1 MPDRS
6 VVAAGSA
13 AHALRHELREADDR
27 KIRRITAMLDDV
39 ADPTGKQAILDPL
52 RDRLGSLKPLR
63 PLRFARLLFAPF
75 EPLIVPP
82 SAWRPGDVAIP
93 RTVLTPL
100 AAVVRAGL
108 GTQMAAIE
116 EIIAGCK
123 TDATEVIT
131 AAGAALWARA
141 AEILAVSP
149 TPADWESTGL
159 RATFYPPLAAAI
171 VTVLRRASSLRQLAR
186 DEAIGAL
193 VVDQGTIGD
202 IIRSMEVEPAEGCA
216 MVVALVLLQAPR
228 TVPVLRLCASSVQN
242 TVQKAMLQR
251 ALARGMEQGL
261 KRVESQSGVMD
272 EITRAP
278 LATVGDEV
286 RRLATFLH
294 EMSEDTGAAAHRP
307 RLNAMR
313 ERLDQVCR
321 KRFAN
326 GLAEGVVQPLATAS
340 GVLDGTGQ
348 TQLETRARDLRSLE
362 TVARKVGGAG
372 SYDHL
377 LLQAA
382 ETVRVA
388 AKAGTLTPVRTL
400 RLVEILAGSG
410 AAAAMYREAHAK
422 S

>member
-1 MPDRS
+1 
-6 VVAAGSA
+6 
-13 AHALRHELREADDR
+13 
-27 KIRRITAMLDDV
+27 
-39 ADPTGKQAILDPL
+39 
-52 RDRLGSLKPLR
+52 
-63 PLRFARLLFAPF
+63 
-75 EPLIVPP
+75 
-82 SAWRPGDVAIP
+82 
-93 RTVLTPL
+93 
-100 AAVVRAGL
+100 
-108 GTQMAAIE
+108 
-116 EIIAGCK
+116 
-123 TDATEVIT
+123 
-131 AAGAALWARA
+131 
-141 AEILAVSP
+141 
-149 TPADWESTGL
+149 
-159 RATFYPPLAAAI
+159 
-171 VTVLRRASSLRQLAR
+171 
-186 DEAIGAL
+186 
-193 VVDQGTIGD
+193 
-202 IIRSMEVEPAEGCA
+202 
-216 MVVALVLLQAPR
+216 
-228 TVPVLRLCASSVQN
+228 VQN